1 MSKEWGRAVFADIAA
16 PRRYLVCARQIAQ
29 RAISKSAEIAV
40 VNLAYGNRPAS
51 AGTFAAWRVF
61 ERHLEKGR
69 LMNQLIYLV
78 GLVVVIIAILSFFG
92 LR

>member
-1 MSKEWGRAVFADIAA
+1 LRQANRAASHLEKRGDS
-16 PRRYLVCARQIAQ
+16 RSQLGLWQ
-29 RAISKSAEIAV
+29 SASF
-40 VNLAYGNRPAS
+40 R
-51 AGTFAAWRVF
+51 GTFAAWRVF